1 MSNIVQAGP
10 NAQHCSTYAD
20 AVFEQ
25 RCDPRTV
32 LLLLLMSD
40 ERVVDVEGLYVALDA
55 KRKEDELSWRDAAGA
70 MGVSAS
76 TLTRMA
82 QGASP
87 DVEGFG
93 KMVRWLGVS
102 ADDFIARKGRPS
114 KKPEQLLVVVS
125 RHLRASKELDP
136 KSAKALEGII
146 EAAYKQVKDLKDG

>member
-1 MSNIVQAGP
+1 MN
-10 NAQHCSTYAD
+10 
-20 AVFEQ
+20 
-25 RCDPRTV
+25 
-32 LLLLLMSD
+32 D
-40 ERVVDVEGLYVALDA
+40 ERVVDVEGLFGALDV
-55 KRKEDELSWRDAAGA
+55 KRRAEGLSWRDVATAI
-70 MGVSAS
+70 GVSAS

-102 ADDFIARKGRPS
+102 ADDFISRPKGRSS
-114 KKPEQLLVVVS
+114 KKPEELLVVVS

-146 EAAYKQVKDLKDG
+146 EAAYKQVKDLKDS

>member
-1 MSNIVQAGP
+1 MSE
-10 NAQHCSTYAD
+10 D
-20 AVFEQ
+20 
-25 RCDPRTV
+25 
-32 LLLLLMSD
+32 
-40 ERVVDVEGLYVALDA
+40 RVVDVEALYEALDV
-55 KRKEDELSWRDAAGA
+55 KRRSEDLSWRDVATAV
-70 MGVSAS
+70 GVSAS

-102 ADDFIARKGRPS
+102 ADDFIARTKGRPS
-114 KKPEQLLVVVS
+114 KKQEELLVVVS

-146 EAAYKQVKDLKDG
+146 EAAYKQMKDLKEG